1 MGKVTTRQL
10 ICLGVLLALI
20 VLVGCLV
27 FVLNRHDGDPEVAEP
42 VVLFLN
48 EFLDPN
54 YSSTEEHSVF
64 ASYFAEWDAEDP
76 DALETTFVDVM
87 KLWSPGYRSFELEA
101 VSDNFCIVRLYTED
115 GEFVAPPIGFW
126 YTITAD
132 GLKID
137 NWEICRLQPFSRYDE
152 EFSVLWEGLYGYS

>member
-10 ICLGVLLALI
+10 VCLGILLALI

-27 FVLNRHDGDPEVAEP
+27 FLINRPERGPEVAEP

-54 YSSTEEHSVF
+54 YSTTSQHSVF
-64 ASYFAEWDAEDP
+64 ASYFEEWDA
-76 DALETTFVDVM
+76 DAPNSLEEIFVGVM
-87 KLWSPGYRSFELEA
+87 KLWSPGYTTFEVEPI
-101 VSDNFCIVRLYTED
+101 SDSFCIVRLYTDD
-115 GEFVAPPIGFW
+115 GTFVAPPIGFW
-126 YTITAD
+126 YTLTSD
-132 GLKID
+132 GLKISD
-137 NWEICRLQPFSRYDE
+137 WEICRLQPFSRYDD

>member
-10 ICLGVLLALI
+10 VCLGILLALI

-27 FVLNRHDGDPEVAEP
+27 FLINRPERGPEVAEP

-54 YSSTEEHSVF
+54 YSTTSQHSVF
-64 ASYFAEWDAEDP
+64 ASYFEEWDADDP
-76 DALETTFVDVM
+76 NSLEEIFVGVM
-87 KLWSPGYRSFELEA
+87 KLWSPGYTTFEVEPI
-101 VSDNFCIVRLYTED
+101 SDSFCIVRLYTDD
-115 GEFVAPPIGFW
+115 GTFVAPPIGFW
-126 YTITAD
+126 YTLTSD
-132 GLKID
+132 GLKISD
-137 NWEICRLQPFSRYDE
+137 WEICRLQPFSRYDD